1 MSTIGIDFGTT
12 FSSASWVNPKTGFPE
27 EIKFLNAVDKC
38 KIPSIIYFQP
48 QGKPLVG
55 YAPYMQIE
63 NANTAADRNVIHRYA
78 ITSIKRKM
86 QRKAYFQGHSHVE
99 IISLIIRHVV
109 EEAKKVCNFPSSPD
123 TLVLTHPVV
132 FAEWQKSMLREAA
145 CKAGFANE
153 KISLLEEPVS
163 AALAYVNSNNLSN
176 VKGVLVY
183 DFGGGTFDVAYVQK
197 DARGQWQIPIDPQG
211 DPCCGGDDI
220 DLSIYD
226 KWEERVKQQFNR
238 NLSPNPQELDEVF
251 LSRCRKQKE
260 IVSNNA
266 DQTGKA
272 DQKFT
277 ENFLRHDE
285 QRFDTVDWIVR
296 DDEYNNIISPIID
309 RTISKTRLVIEEIKS
324 KHLPLDIVLLIGGSS
339 RIPLVRHRLEEL
351 LGDGT
356 LIRTTGQV
364 DTAVAV
370 GASYYALNRPT
381 PSPVPEPPI
390 IKRAKFC
397 IRCGYEFKD
406 SDNFCMKCGKKRDVL

>member
-63 NANTAADRNVIHRYA
+63 NANTAADRDVIHRYA
-78 ITSIKRKM
+78 ITSVKRKM
-86 QRKAYFQGHSHVE
+86 QRNASFQGHSHVE

-109 EEAKKVCNFPSSPD
+109 DEARKVCDFPSPPD

-132 FAEWQKSMLREAA
+132 FAEWQKNMLREAA
-145 CKAGFANE
+145 CRAGFADE
-153 KISLLEEPVS
+153 KISLLEEPIS

-176 VKGVLVY
+176 VEGVLVY
-183 DFGGGTFDVAYVQK
+183 DFGGGTFDVAYVKK

-226 KWEERVKQQFNR
+226 KWEERVRQQFHR
-238 NLSPNPQELDEVF
+238 NLSPNPQEVDDVF

-260 IVSNNA
+260 MLSLNA
-266 DQTGKA
+266 NQR
-272 DQKFT
+272 FT
-277 ENFLRHDE
+277 EILPPAKGRNFDQAIWE
-285 QRFDTVDWIVR
+285 VR
-296 DDEYNNIISPIID
+296 DSEYNDIISPIIN
-309 RTISKTRLVIEEIKS
+309 RTIAKTKLVVDEIRS

-339 RIPLVRHRLEEL
+339 RIPLVRQRLEQL
-351 LGDGT
+351 LGDVS

-381 PSPVPEPPI
+381 LSPIPEPPI
-390 IKRAKFC
+390 IKRVKFC
-397 IRCGYEFKD
+397 IKCGNQFKD
-406 SDNFCMKCGKKRDVL
+406 SDNFCMICGRKRDVL

>member
-12 FSSASWVNPKTGFPE
+12 YSSASWVNPVTGFPE

-38 KIPSIIYFQP
+38 KIPSIVYFQQ

-63 NANTAADRNVIHRYA
+63 YAKTSAERDIIHRYA

-86 QRKAYFQGHSHVE
+86 QRNGSFQGHSHVE
-99 IISLIIRHVV
+99 VISLIIRHVV
-109 EEAKKVCNFPSSPD
+109 EEAKKVCNFTSSPD

-145 CKAGFANE
+145 FKAGFANE

-176 VKGVLVY
+176 VEGVLVY

-197 DARGQWQIPIDPQG
+197 DARGQWLIPIDPQG
-211 DPCCGGDDI
+211 DPYCGGDDI

-238 NLSPNPQELDEVF
+238 NLSPNPQEVDEVF

-260 IVSNNA
+260 MLSLNDN
-266 DQTGKA
+266 
-272 DQKFT
+272 QKFT
-277 ENFLRHDE
+277 EILPPVKGRG
-285 QRFDTVDWIVR
+285 FDQAIWEVR
-296 DDEYNNIISPIID
+296 GSEYADIIAPIIN
-309 RTISKTRLVIEEIKS
+309 RTIAKTKMVIDEIKS
-324 KHLPLDIVLLIGGSS
+324 QRLPLDIVLLIGGSS
-339 RIPLVRHRLEEL
+339 RIPLVRQRLEQL
-351 LGDGT
+351 LGDAS

-370 GASYYALNRPT
+370 GASYYSLNKPIVKNP
-381 PSPVPEPPI
+381 PSSP
-390 IKRAKFC
+390 RARFC
-397 IRCGYEFKD
+397 FSCGYEFQEP
-406 SDNFCMKCGKKRDVL
+406 DNFCIKCGKERITI

>member
-1 MSTIGIDFGTT
+1 MSTLGIDFGTT
-12 FSSASWVNPKTGFPE
+12 FCSASWVNPFTGFPE

-38 KIPSIIYFQP
+38 KIPSIVYFQP

-63 NANTAADRNVIHRYA
+63 NANTADDRNVIHRYA

-86 QRKAYFQGHSHVE
+86 QKNASFQGHSHVE

-109 EEAKKVCNFPSSPD
+109 EEARKVCNSQSSPD

-145 CKAGFANE
+145 CKAGFADE

-211 DPCCGGDDI
+211 DPYCGGDDI
-220 DLSIYD
+220 DLLIYD
-226 KWEERVKQQFNR
+226 KWEERVKQQFHR
-238 NLSPNPQELDEVF
+238 NLSPNPQEVDDVF

-260 IVSNNA
+260 LLSLNA
-266 DQTGKA
+266 N
-272 DQKFT
+272 QKFT
-277 ENFLRHDE
+277 ELLPPAQGRG
-285 QRFDTVDWIVR
+285 FDQAVWEVR
-296 DDEYNNIISPIID
+296 SDEYNSIISPIIE
-309 RTISKTRLVIEEIKS
+309 RTIAKTKLVIDEIKS

-339 RIPLVRHRLEEL
+339 RIPLVRQRLEEL
-351 LGDGT
+351 LGDDS

-370 GASYYALNRPT
+370 GASYYALSKPATSNT
-381 PSPVPEPPI
+381 PSAQT
-390 IKRAKFC
+390 IKREKFC
-397 IRCGYEFKD
+397 IRCGFKFKE
-406 SDNFCMKCGKKRDVL
+406 SDNFCMACGRKRESI